1 MADNN
6 QGWSFGGV
14 VAFEAA
20 QQLTAH
26 GLEVKGL
33 ILIDSPS
40 PIDHEPLPAEII
52 FSITKPRCQSH
63 LISGNFVALEK
74 EFSSNAHLLGTYEP
88 GSFNSI
94 NLKGPK
100 TVMLRSQDIL
110 DTEALYGVR
119 YDWLS
124 RQVTRTAAIADWEE
138 LVGGQVEVL
147 PIPGNHF
154 EPFLKENVGVSV
166 PLIIRV
172 FVTKT
177 KY

>member
-1 MADNN
+1 MANEN

-20 QQLTAH
+20 RQLTAQ

-40 PIDHEPLPAEII
+40 PIDHEPLPAAVISSII
-52 FSITKPRCQSH
+52 KPSGQAHSFSSNRI
-63 LISGNFVALEK
+63 ALED
-74 EFSSNAHLLGTYEP
+74 EFSSNAHLLGTYQPEP
-88 GSFNSI
+88 FSSTNGKG
-94 NLKGPK
+94 LK
-100 TVMLRSQDIL
+100 TIMLRSQDVL

-124 RQVTRTAAIADWEE
+124 RQDTRAAAIVDWEE
-138 LVGGQVEVL
+138 LVGGHVEIL

-154 EPFLKENVGVSV
+154 EPFLKENVGHFRPCKNSSH
-166 PLIIRV
+166 PCP
-172 FVTKT
+172 
-177 KY
+177 